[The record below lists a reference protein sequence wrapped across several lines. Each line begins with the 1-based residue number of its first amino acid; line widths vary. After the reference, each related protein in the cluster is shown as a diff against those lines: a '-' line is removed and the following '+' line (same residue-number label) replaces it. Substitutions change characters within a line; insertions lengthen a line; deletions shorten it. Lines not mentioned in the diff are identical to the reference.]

1 MMAGQHWSAAT
12 RSERIESGRGLS
24 AFISVMSP
32 RLLVEGD
39 AARHEPGNGQKEISR
54 LRGVGWNDDG
64 LGVAVGGDET
74 SIALLPSFKL
84 PIEEGTARRVI
95 RERGQMAI

>member
-24 AFISVMSP
+24 AFISGMKP
-32 RLLVEGD
+32 HLLVQRA
-39 AARHEPGNGQKEISR
+39 AARHEPGNGQQEIGR
-54 LRGVGWNDDG
+54 LWGIGWNDDG
-64 LGVAVGGDET
+64 LGFAVGGDET

-84 PIEEGTARRVI
+84 PIEKGTPSRLI